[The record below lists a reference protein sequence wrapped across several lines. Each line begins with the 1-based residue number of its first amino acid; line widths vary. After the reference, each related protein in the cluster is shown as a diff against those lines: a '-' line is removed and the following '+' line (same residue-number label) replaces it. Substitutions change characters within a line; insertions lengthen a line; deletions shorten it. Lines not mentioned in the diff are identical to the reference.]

1 MSWLLAIALL
11 GVLGFVVIRDNL
23 AGPEPPTLTTVTGV
37 IGSEKVP
44 FFADERVREVFRANG
59 LEVRVDPAGSR
70 QIATT
75 VRLDDYDFA
84 FPSSSPVADKVLAT
98 RPAARTYAP
107 FSTPMAVATFAPI
120 VDLLTQAGVVAPG
133 SSTFDVQ
140 RYLELASA
148 GTRWDQLPG
157 NTSFPARKDVLLST
171 TAPCQSNSAIMYLG
185 IASYVA
191 NADSV
196 VADQSAA
203 AQVAPAVQPLF
214 RDQGYLPPSTEVLFE
229 DYLSAG
235 MGRVPM
241 ALIYEAQYLAESLS
255 ARPGPARGRAP
266 ALPEPDDLLAAHA
279 GAAQAGRRPRRGTSD
294 HRPAARGARRGVR
307 VPAHRPSPVRRGVP
321 GPRAAGAADARRRGG
336 AAVIR
341 HLGGHVD
348 AARMRT
354 VRRIAAVAAAVLTLV
369 AGCGGD
375 GDDSDGG
382 SGSRLA
388 VGPADASVTLRVL
401 AGSELLDLEP
411 VLAEAATATDV
422 RIELDPIGTLDGA
435 EAVASGTAE
444 ADHDAI
450 WFSSNRYLALQPDAA
465 GPARHRHR
473 HHVLAGGA
481 RPAPVGGRAARLDR
495 AARSPGRRSRP
506 RPEPGSSPTG

>member
-1 MSWLLAIALL
+1 MTAPGGRRSGRRVVSWLLAIALL

-23 AGPEPPTLTTVTGV
+23 AGQEPEPPTLTTVTGV

-107 FSTPMAVATFAPI
+107 FSTPIAVATFAPI
-120 VDLLTQAGVVAPG
+120 VDLLTQAGVVAQG

-196 VADQSAA
+196 VADQAAA

-255 ARPGPARGRAP
+255 PDPVLPADGRLLYPSPTIFSRHTLVPLKPAGDRVGELLTTDPQLAALAAEYGFRPTDPRPFAAAFRDRG
-266 ALPEPDDLLAAHA
+266 LPEP
-279 GAAQAGRRPRRGTSD
+279 P
-294 HRPAARGARRGVR
+294 
-307 VPAHRPSPVRRGVP
+307 
-321 GPRAAGAADARRRGG
+321 
-336 AAVIR
+336 
-341 HLGGHVD
+341 
-348 AARMRT
+348 
-354 VRRIAAVAAAVLTLV
+354 TLV
-369 AGCGGD
+369 DVVEPPSFDTLEGMLTQLGC
-375 GDDSDGG
+375 
-382 SGSRLA
+382 
-388 VGPADASVTLRVL
+388 
-401 AGSELLDLEP
+401 
-411 VLAEAATATDV
+411 
-422 RIELDPIGTLDGA
+422 
-435 EAVASGTAE
+435 
-444 ADHDAI
+444 
-450 WFSSNRYLALQPDAA
+450 
-465 GPARHRHR
+465 
-473 HHVLAGGA
+473 
-481 RPAPVGGRAARLDR
+481 AP
-495 AARSPGRRSRP
+495 
-506 RPEPGSSPTG
+506 